1 MRLDVTLPSI
11 QFITFYI
18 LQMDAVEK
26 QQHAFNIHIA
36 YYAHHDFTV
45 ININVISLIKKK
57 KKVLPLSNHFRFMA
71 THLRSFNLIFFF
83 YYSAAIKDFPKM

>member
-36 YYAHHDFTV
+36 YYAHQDFTV

-57 KKVLPLSNHFRFMA
+57 RKSTAIIEPFQIYGH
-71 THLRSFNLIFFF
+71 SFEVF
-83 YYSAAIKDFPKM
+83 